1 MMLTPIRALRAN
13 TMAARALTPA
23 LTSRANYPPS
33 RAGKP
38 LMRVEPAR
46 GHSTCE
52 WCAAKLHGK
61 QTKFCGPACRSSASR
76 RKHNQAMK
84 VLADMGVPMVTVRA
98 MMKRFGLRAVEGR
111 LNGLGWVYY
120 PKLKAFYFDGVE
132 QRRAA

>member
-1 MMLTPIRALRAN
+1 
-13 TMAARALTPA
+13 
-23 LTSRANYPPS
+23 
-33 RAGKP
+33 
-38 LMRVEPAR
+38 
-46 GHSTCE
+46 
-52 WCAAKLHGK
+52 
-61 QTKFCGPACRSSASR
+61 
-76 RKHNQAMK
+76 MK

>member
-1 MMLTPIRALRAN
+1 
-13 TMAARALTPA
+13 MAAYPTHATRTQN
-23 LTSRANYPPS
+23 RRNPPS
-33 RAGKP
+33 RAGNA

-46 GHSTCE
+46 GSLRCE
-52 WCAAKLHGK
+52 WCAARLTGK
-61 QTKFCGPACRSSASR
+61 QTKYCGPACRSSASR